1 MIINTDL
8 LKTRKSGNFI
18 AIYGTQ
24 ENPFSKNYDFMFRD
38 EAERMA
44 TTLRKIAEDINS
56 TASQLEAQAATLT
69 H

>member
-24 ENPFSKNYDFMFRD
+24 ENPFSANYDFMYRD
-38 EAERMA
+38 EAEKTA
-44 TTLRKIAEDINS
+44 TALRKIA
-56 TASQLEAQAATLT
+56 
-69 H
+69 

>member
-1 MIINTDL
+1 MILNTDL
-8 LKTRKSGNFI
+8 LKIRKSGNFI

-24 ENPFSKNYDFMFRD
+24 ENPFSKNYDFMYRT
-38 EAERMA
+38 EAEEMA
-44 TTLRKIAEDINS
+44 TALRKIAEDINS